1 MSLNGIFG
9 GVVEDNRDP
18 QKLGRLK
25 VRVPHVYGA
34 VGGVFGAVTTNDLPW
49 ALPVGLPSGL
59 TQQSGGMDWLPE
71 IGDQVVVQFMDD
83 EPEKPVWQWFMQT
96 QVAAGNFPFH
106 TYKTGDNGSVSGLK
120 RGALV
125 RYGHTVEWNSD
136 GLVMTTSKGY
146 RVLLTDA
153 SSAGND
159 GDITIATQAGQLWD
173 FDDSTGDATLN
184 VNNDWNINVGTQ
196 ILAFADSFSLTTSNN
211 EIEFISGSEFTI
223 DTTTDLDA
231 TVGQN
236 LNLTVVGQS
245 ILNLTGN
252 LTINDAQSIAI
263 NATANLALK
272 ATANLSLDA
281 TGLLSLS
288 STGALS
294 ITSPAEVS
302 LAFSELLLGPAP
314 ISPYVLGDQLLIY
327 LGALYTALLNHTH
340 GGVFSGPAS
349 TTTMTPPPPPP
360 PPTMLSTTI
369 LGSL

>member
-1 MSLNGIFG
+1 MDLKGVFG

-71 IGDQVVVQFMDD
+71 IGDQVVVQFMDS

-96 QVAAGNFPFH
+96 QAAAGDFPLH
-106 TYKTGDNGSVSGLK
+106 TYKTSGNGSVSGLK

-125 RYGHTVEWNSD
+125 RYGHTVEWNAN
-136 GLVMTTSKGY
+136 GLIMTTSKGY

-159 GDITIATQAGQLWD
+159 GDITIATQGGLSWD
-173 FDDSTGDATLN
+173 FDDTTGDATLN
-184 VNNDWNINVGTQ
+184 VTNDWNINVGSQ

-211 EIEFISGSEFTI
+211 EIEFISGSALTV
-223 DTTTDLDA
+223 DTKTDLKA

-236 LNLTVVGQS
+236 WDMTVTGQS
-245 ILNLTGN
+245 SLNLTGSVAI
-252 LTINDAQSIAI
+252 TCAQNVSL
-263 NATANLALK
+263 NATANITLNA
-272 ATANLSLDA
+272 AANLSLAA
-281 TGLLSLS
+281 TGPLNLS
-288 STGALS
+288 SSAAVTIA
-294 ITSPAEVS
+294 SPAP
-302 LAFSELLLGPAP
+302 LTLTFSQLLLGAAP
-314 ISPYVLGDQLLIY
+314 ISPFVLGDQLFIY
-327 LGALYTALLNHTH
+327 LTALYTALLNHTH
-340 GGVFSGPAS
+340 SGVFPGPAS
-349 TTTMTPPPPPP
+349 TTPMIPPPPPP
-360 PPTMLSTTI
+360 VPTMLSVSI

>member
-1 MSLNGIFG
+1 MDLSGIFG
-9 GVVEDNRDP
+9 GIVEDNRDP

-59 TQQSGGMDWLPE
+59 TQQSGGADWLPE
-71 IGDQVVVQFMDD
+71 IGDQVVVSFMDN

-96 QVAAGNFPFH
+96 QSAASSFPFH
-106 TYKTGDNGSVSGLK
+106 TYATASNGSVSGLK
-120 RGALV
+120 RGAWV
-125 RYGHTVEWNSD
+125 RYGHTIEWNTG
-136 GLVMTTSKGY
+136 GLIITTSKGY

-159 GDITIATQAGQLWD
+159 GDITVATQAGQSWD

-184 VNNDWNINVGTQ
+184 VNNDWNINVATQ

-211 EIEFISGSEFTI
+211 EIEFISGSEFTV
-223 DTTTDLDA
+223 DTTTDLQA

-236 LNLTVVGQS
+236 WDMTVGGQS
-245 ILNLTGN
+245 TFNLAGN
-252 LTINDAQSIAI
+252 LTINDAQTIAI
-263 NATANLALK
+263 NATVNLSLN
-272 ATANLSLDA
+272 ATANLSLAA

-288 STGALS
+288 STGAMS
-294 ITSPAEVS
+294 IMSPATVS
-302 LAFSELLLGPAP
+302 LSFSELLLGPAP
-314 ISPYVLGDQLLIY
+314 VSPFVLGDQLLIY
-327 LGALYTALLNHTH
+327 LTALYEALLNHTH

-360 PPTMLSTTI
+360 VPTLLSTVIMGT
-369 LGSL
+369 